1 MITLKMYENRSS
13 ILTEKQYKVLQLVA
27 EGLTNA
33 EIGEKLSISKRTA
46 EGIRA
51 ELMVITKTKNTAA
64 LISHCFR
71 CGILV

>member
-1 MITLKMYENRSS
+1 MITLKMYENRFSA
-13 ILTEKQYKVLQLVA
+13 LTEKQYKVLQLVA
-27 EGLTNA
+27 AGLTNA
-33 EIGEKLSISKRTA
+33 EIGEKLFISKRTV